1 MSQSF
6 DYVAARDL
14 KVGDIIEH
22 PATTWT
28 ITKITP
34 NLAIDHYRIEATPSN
49 PEYETKWGS
58 FGEAIYQRRK

>member
-1 MSQSF
+1 MAQTF

-28 ITKITP
+28 ITKITA
-34 NLAIDHYRIEATPSN
+34 NASIDHYSFEATPSN
-49 PEYETKWGS
+49 PAYETRWS
-58 FGEAIYQRRK
+58 NFGDAIFQRRK